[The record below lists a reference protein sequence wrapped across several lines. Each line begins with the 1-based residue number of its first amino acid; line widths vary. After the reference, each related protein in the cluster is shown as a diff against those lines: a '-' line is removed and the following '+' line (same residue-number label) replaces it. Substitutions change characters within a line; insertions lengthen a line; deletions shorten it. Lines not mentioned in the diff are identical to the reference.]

1 MKKVFAILLSALLCA
16 TAASCSGG
24 SPNGSPSQSAPP
36 AESPEI
42 SASPSESAPPVSPEV
57 SAPAAATPAEPS
69 ATGSVLGRYA
79 DKSVDYF
86 SREPYEFVYMVNG
99 MLVIHQLLGEALAD
113 WGGRLNYN
121 YSEYDS
127 GSDMNA
133 FLTTMET
140 YATQGYDGFFVDP
153 DVTVAQRTAE
163 LAEDLG
169 IPIFPVL
176 VPMRDSND
184 KLITPGLH
192 LDSIM
197 VGGLQTQWLIDNYKT
212 YWGDVDPSEIG
223 YLFLYASFNKKLV
236 DNMVGARDRFQE
248 VWPDTFEKNYYD
260 GDCLALGVSIE
271 AGFDYTS
278 SILTSNPNVKY
289 WFVSSCL
296 EDYAQ
301 GAARAV
307 EGLDMEDHVLI
318 LSNGANTLIPDWQGG
333 YDGCWVAAL
342 HYANEVFT
350 EPIACGLVAMVDGR
364 AKPEDLW
371 PEYKQPGEK
380 YALYV
385 VPTVIVTKDT
395 YQDYLQY
402 VEDFVNGLS

>member
-1 MKKVFAILLSALLCA
+1 MKRSLAVLLSALLCMSA
-16 TAASCSGG
+16 VSCAGGNPGESPPPSVSSGG
-24 SPNGSPSQSAPP
+24 SPTAEAPPSGGEPSAPP
-36 AESPEI
+36 D
-42 SASPSESAPPVSPEV
+42 AST
-57 SAPAAATPAEPS
+57 PAAATPAEPT
-69 ATGSVLGRYA
+69 ATGSVVGRYA

-113 WGGRLNYN
+113 WGGRVNYN

-176 VPMRDSND
+176 VPMRDND
-184 KLITPGLH
+184 GKLITPGLH

-197 VGGLQTQWLIDNYKT
+197 VGGLQTQWLIDNYT
-212 YWGDVDPSEIG
+212 NYWGDVDPAEIG
-223 YLFLYASFNKKLV
+223 YLFLYASFNKNLV
-236 DNMVGARDRFQE
+236 DNMVGARDKFQE
-248 VWPDTFEKNYYD
+248 TWPDTFEKNYYD

-278 SILTSNPNVKY
+278 SIFTANPDVKY

-296 EDYAQ
+296 EDYGQ
-301 GAARAV
+301 GAARAA
-307 EGLDMEDHVLI
+307 EDLNMEDRVLI

-342 HYANEVFT
+342 HYANEIFT
-350 EPIACGLVAMVDGR
+350 EPIACGLVALADGR

-385 VPTVIVTKDT
+385 VPTVIITKDT

-402 VEDFVNGLS
+402 VEDFVSGLD

>member
-1 MKKVFAILLSALLCA
+1 MKKALAILLSVLISVSF
-16 TAASCSGG
+16 AACSNE
-24 SPNGSPSQSAPP
+24 SAPQSQPPSGTSDEAPP
-36 AESPEI
+36 AT
-42 SASPSESAPPVSPEV
+42 PSESGGGSSETQPNT
-57 SAPAAATPAEPS
+57 PAAATPSEAP
-69 ATGSVLGRYA
+69 ATGNVIGRFA

-86 SREPYEFVYMVNG
+86 SRDPYEFVYMVNG
-99 MLVIHQLLGEALAD
+99 MLVIHQLLGEALSD
-113 WGGRLNYN
+113 WGDRVNYS

-140 YATQGYDGFFVDP
+140 FATQGYDGFFVDP
-153 DVTVAQRTAE
+153 DVTVSQRTAE

-176 VPMRDSND
+176 VPMRGND
-184 KLITPGLH
+184 GKLLAPGLN

-197 VGGLQTQWLIDNYKT
+197 IGGLQTQWLIDNYKT
-212 YWGDVDPSEIG
+212 YWGEVDPAEIG
-223 YLFLYASFNKKLV
+223 YLFLYFGANQNLI
-236 DNMVGARDRFQE
+236 DNMVGARDRFRD
-248 VWPDTFEKNYYD
+248 VWPETFDANYFD

-271 AGFDYTS
+271 AGFDFTS
-278 SILTSNPNVKY
+278 SIFTANPDVKY

-301 GAARAV
+301 GAARAA
-307 EGLDMEDHVLI
+307 EDLDMENRVLI

-350 EPIACGLVAMVDGR
+350 EPIACGLVALADGR
-364 AKPEDLW
+364 ANPEDLW
-371 PEYKQPGEK
+371 PEYKAPDEK
-380 YALYV
+380 YAMYV
-385 VPTVIVTKDT
+385 VPTVIITKDT
-395 YQDYLQY
+395 YQDYLEY
-402 VEDFVNGLS
+402 VENFVSGLS